1 MESVFQYILHIYLS
15 AILLLI
21 GGVSSL
27 FASIL
32 DNLTQDDINQLETKS
47 NIDGSKIEHLYVHHE
62 KAVNGIYHF
71 EVIAY
76 LLSAGFLV
84 TFLFESYLDWINIS
98 IFFLVLLVLVYL
110 QRMIMLGIG
119 KRFTQ
124 ILATK
129 LFFIL
134 NLVCHLGNLVGQ
146 FNHFILSVMTGIKQE
161 EIARDEINALFETAK
176 EDGSIDED
184 EYRIMKNVMH
194 FGEVLVSDV
203 MTPRT
208 VVSSL
213 EADFTIGEVV
223 NLPEL
228 QMYSRFPIWEGKTI
242 DDGVIGYVMT
252 KDILNAALK
261 NQELIRLREIAREIN
276 FIPENA
282 ALDDALEQF
291 LKQRQ
296 HMFLVVDEYG
306 QIDGILTM
314 EDVMENI
321 IGAEIVDEADKVVDL
336 RELAKQ
342 RRDKRIQNIPLT
354 FE

>member
-1 MESVFQYILHIYLS
+1 MI
-15 AILLLI
+15 AI
-21 GGVSSL
+21 SL
-27 FASIL
+27 GAKFAL
-32 DNLTQDDINQLETKS
+32 NLAD
-47 NIDGSKIEHLYVHHE
+47 
-62 KAVNGIYHF
+62 
-71 EVIAY
+71 
-76 LLSAGFLV
+76 
-84 TFLFESYLDWINIS
+84 
-98 IFFLVLLVLVYL
+98 
-110 QRMIMLGIG
+110 
-119 KRFTQ
+119 
-124 ILATK
+124 K

-134 NLVCHLGNLVGQ
+134 YPVCHLGSFVNK
-146 FNHFILSVMTGIKQE
+146 FNSLIISTLTGMKKDE
-161 EIARDEINALFETAK
+161 MARDEINALVESAK
-176 EDGSIDED
+176 EEGSIDED

-213 EADFTIGEVV
+213 EANLTISEVV

-242 DDGVIGYVMT
+242 DDGVLGYVLT
-252 KDILNAALK
+252 KDILNSALRQK
-261 NQELIRLREIAREIN
+261 SNTKLKDIARKVF
-276 FIPENA
+276 FIPDNA

-296 HMFLVVDEYG
+296 HLFLVVDEYG
-306 QIDGILTM
+306 QIDGLITM

-321 IGAEIVDEADKVVDL
+321 IGAEIIDEGDKVIDL

>member
-1 MESVFQYILHIYLS
+1 M
-15 AILLLI
+15 
-21 GGVSSL
+21 

-32 DNLTQDDINQLETKS
+32 DNLTQEEISNLEIK
-47 NIDGSKIEHLYVHHE
+47 NGIDGSKIIHLYAHHE
-62 KAVNGIYHF
+62 KSVNGIYHF

-76 LLSAGFLV
+76 ILSSGFLV
-84 TFLFESYLDWINIS
+84 TFLFETYLDWINIS
-98 IFFLVLLVLVYL
+98 VVFIVLLIIVYL
-110 QRMIMLGIG
+110 QRMILSGIG
-119 KRFTQ
+119 KRFTL
-124 ILATK
+124 ILASK
-129 LFFIL
+129 LFSVL
-134 NLVCHLGNLVGQ
+134 NLTCHLGYLVNKFNLS
-146 FNHFILSVMTGIKQE
+146 ILSVITGLKQE
-161 EIARDEINALFETAK
+161 EIARDEINALVETAK

-213 EADFTIGEVV
+213 EADLTIGEVV

-228 QMYSRFPIWEGKTI
+228 QMYSRFPIWEGRTI
-242 DDGVIGYVMT
+242 DDGVLGYVMT
-252 KDILNAALK
+252 KDILNSALK
-261 NQELIRLREIAREIN
+261 RQELIRLREIAREIS